1 MIISKVPTVLGF
13 YVKQCTNA
21 QMTNRQHVENHIVYL
36 QLLKKMLHFV
46 GILLPKR
53 FVILLH

>member
-46 GILLPKR
+46 GIVLLKR
-53 FVILLH
+53 VVM